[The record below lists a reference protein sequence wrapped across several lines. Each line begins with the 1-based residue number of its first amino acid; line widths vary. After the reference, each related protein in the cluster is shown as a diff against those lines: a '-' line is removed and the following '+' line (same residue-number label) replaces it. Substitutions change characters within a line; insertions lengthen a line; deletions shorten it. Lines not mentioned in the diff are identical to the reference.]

1 MLGYLFKSKYEAA
14 LKGISNV
21 FILIP
26 VIIGWLI
33 STSSNILDLP
43 VKYHYVGVLVTAPAI
58 FLIGIKNSGIS
69 TPKSISYIGDKLSLF
84 IYIIHLPVSLILI
97 FVESKLCVIIMRNY
111 YNFQEDTMAVV
122 TIIGSAML
130 ELIFRNEK
138 LRKLIY

>member
-58 FLIGIKNSGIS
+58 FLIGIKNSDIS
-69 TPKSISYIGDKLSLF
+69 IPKAISYIGDKLSLF

-97 FVESKLCVIIMRNY
+97 FVESHMGINDDPVILYIHPLL
-111 YNFQEDTMAVV
+111 TLVV